1 MRLLLV
7 EDEESLRT
15 ITAKRLSGEG
25 YSVDACADG
34 EDALVYLAAAEYDA
48 VILDIL
54 LPKRD
59 GLSVLRQMRSERN
72 ATPVLLLTALGTVH
86 DRGTGLDCG
95 ADDYLVK
102 PFAFEELLARV
113 RALLRRQSANPGAD
127 ILTLGDLSLDI
138 KARTA
143 VRAGCAL
150 SLSQKEFS
158 VLEYLMRNRGVVLSR
173 DKIGQHIWN
182 YDYEGASNVIDVYI
196 RCLRKKVDA
205 DFDQKLIH
213 TVRGV
218 GYVVREE

>member
-86 DRGTGLDCG
+86 DRVTGLDCG

-113 RALLRRQSANPGAD
+113 RALLRRQSADPGED

-143 VRAGCAL
+143 VRAGRAL